1 MKTRYICSNW
11 LREARSGGYS
21 TLAASQTRVRP
32 YRKAPEAIAMTQWIG
47 YNARKELPKSAAND
61 SLERCLARRCLE
73 WLLERREAAGRG
85 KTGGGSFEIEIQG
98 RKGWDRLILGVG
110 RREGAHW
117 RMKRVVSRVR

>member
-73 WLLERREAAGRG
+73 WLLERREAAGCG
-85 KTGGGSFEIEIQG
+85 KMGGDSFEIEI
-98 RKGWDRLILGVG
+98 L
-110 RREGAHW
+110 
-117 RMKRVVSRVR
+117 